1 MGGLF
6 DVNRS
11 IFIFNMKKHGFP
23 CLELHLYSSVSPN
36 IADNGDHIVAVDI
49 AEYNGMVYAVH

>member
-11 IFIFNMKKHGFP
+11 IFIFKMKKHGFP
-23 CLELHLYSSVSPN
+23 CLELHLYTSVSPN
-36 IADNGDHIVAVDI
+36 IADNGAHIVAVDI
-49 AEYNGMVYAVH
+49 AEYIGMVHAVD